1 MTTEPWPWPKDTA
14 LMRRTR
20 IARSYRE
27 ALLAENPETCQRL
40 DEQMRRYGQ
49 RWIIPTPAT
58 YNEDDYLTAEHV
70 ADYAGVNLAT
80 VYTWRWRGMPSIT
93 TNDGIR
99 FRFADVAAWV
109 GGRRDG

>member
-1 MTTEPWPWPKDTA
+1 
-14 LMRRTR
+14 MRRTR

-27 ALLAENPETCQRL
+27 ALLAADSAVCEQL

-49 RWIIPTPAT
+49 RWIVPAPAT
-58 YNEDDYLTAEHV
+58 YSEDDYLSAEHV
-70 ADYAGVNLAT
+70 ADYAGVNVAT
-80 VYTWRWRGMPSIT
+80 VYTWRWRGMPSII

-109 GGRRDG
+109 GGRRGG